1 MTVVTTADTSQL
13 YALAARHGL
22 KLHGPLTVNEL
33 GLDYRIVI
41 ATVDDGRRW
50 VLRIPR
56 RAEVSAK
63 VEPEARVL
71 AMLKNRLPFAVPDWR
86 VANAELVAYPMLE
99 DSTAMVIQPGSSTPD
114 WVVPQDSEVFA
125 ESFATA
131 LAALHAVPI
140 SAAVDAGMLIRT
152 PTQARQKVADDVDRV
167 RREFVVNDKRLHRW
181 QRWLDDDSSWP
192 DFSVVVHGDLYVGHV
207 LIDNTERVSGMIDW
221 SEARVDD
228 PAIDMAAHLMVFGEE
243 GLAKLLLTYEAAGGR
258 VWPRLAHH
266 IAERLAF
273 GAVTYALFALDSG
286 NEEYLAAAEGAAR
299 RNGMSERR
307 YSPLATLFAATFLF
321 RIGNAVAALALPWFV
336 LSHTKSAAWRAPR
349 PLAASSRP
357 SSARGLVVA
366 SSIGSGARPSH

>member
-99 DSTAMVIQPGSSTPD
+99 DSTAMVIQLVRPRPTGSCRRTRR
-114 WVVPQDSEVFA
+114 FA

-140 SAAVDAGMLIRT
+140 SAAVDAGCSSVHRRR
-152 PTQARQKVADDVDRV
+152 PV
-167 RREFVVNDKRLHRW
+167 RRWPTTLTASDA
-181 QRWLDDDSSWP
+181 SSW
-192 DFSVVVHGDLYVGHV
+192 
-207 LIDNTERVSGMIDW
+207 
-221 SEARVDD
+221 
-228 PAIDMAAHLMVFGEE
+228 
-243 GLAKLLLTYEAAGGR
+243 
-258 VWPRLAHH
+258 
-266 IAERLAF
+266 
-273 GAVTYALFALDSG
+273 
-286 NEEYLAAAEGAAR
+286 
-299 RNGMSERR
+299 
-307 YSPLATLFAATFLF
+307 
-321 RIGNAVAALALPWFV
+321 
-336 LSHTKSAAWRAPR
+336 
-349 PLAASSRP
+349 
-357 SSARGLVVA
+357 
-366 SSIGSGARPSH
+366 

>member
-125 ESFATA
+125 ESFASPSSPKTIRC
-131 LAALHAVPI
+131 AAM
-140 SAAVDAGMLIRT
+140 SMAG
-152 PTQARQKVADDVDRV
+152 
-167 RREFVVNDKRLHRW
+167 
-181 QRWLDDDSSWP
+181 SSTRASLQSIIP
-192 DFSVVVHGDLYVGHV
+192 
-207 LIDNTERVSGMIDW
+207 
-221 SEARVDD
+221 
-228 PAIDMAAHLMVFGEE
+228 
-243 GLAKLLLTYEAAGGR
+243 LTR
-258 VWPRLAHH
+258 
-266 IAERLAF
+266 
-273 GAVTYALFALDSG
+273 S
-286 NEEYLAAAEGAAR
+286 
-299 RNGMSERR
+299 
-307 YSPLATLFAATFLF
+307 
-321 RIGNAVAALALPWFV
+321 V
-336 LSHTKSAAWRAPR
+336 LSMSTWPT
-349 PLAASSRP
+349 
-357 SSARGLVVA
+357 
-366 SSIGSGARPSH
+366 

>member
-167 RREFVVNDKRLHRW
+167 RREFVVNDKR
-181 QRWLDDDSSWP
+181 
-192 DFSVVVHGDLYVGHV
+192 
-207 LIDNTERVSGMIDW
+207 
-221 SEARVDD
+221 
-228 PAIDMAAHLMVFGEE
+228 
-243 GLAKLLLTYEAAGGR
+243 
-258 VWPRLAHH
+258 
-266 IAERLAF
+266 
-273 GAVTYALFALDSG
+273 
-286 NEEYLAAAEGAAR
+286 
-299 RNGMSERR
+299 
-307 YSPLATLFAATFLF
+307 
-321 RIGNAVAALALPWFV
+321 
-336 LSHTKSAAWRAPR
+336 
-349 PLAASSRP
+349 
-357 SSARGLVVA
+357 
-366 SSIGSGARPSH
+366 

>member
-50 VLRIPR
+50 
-56 RAEVSAK
+56 
-63 VEPEARVL
+63 VL

-273 GAVTYALFALDSG
+273 GAVPYALFALDSG
-286 NEEYLAAAEGAAR
+286 NEEYLAAAKAQ
-299 RNGMSERR
+299 
-307 YSPLATLFAATFLF
+307 
-321 RIGNAVAALALPWFV
+321 
-336 LSHTKSAAWRAPR
+336 
-349 PLAASSRP
+349 LAA
-357 SSARGLVVA
+357 AE
-366 SSIGSGARPSH
+366 

>member
-1 MTVVTTADTSQL
+1 M
-13 YALAARHGL
+13 
-22 KLHGPLTVNEL
+22 
-33 GLDYRIVI
+33 
-41 ATVDDGRRW
+41 
-50 VLRIPR
+50 
-56 RAEVSAK
+56 
-63 VEPEARVL
+63 L

-258 VWPRLAHH
+258 VAAARPPHRGAPCVRGGHLRTLRPRL
-266 IAERLAF
+266 
-273 GAVTYALFALDSG
+273 G
-286 NEEYLAAAEGAAR
+286 
-299 RNGMSERR
+299 
-307 YSPLATLFAATFLF
+307 
-321 RIGNAVAALALPWFV
+321 
-336 LSHTKSAAWRAPR
+336 
-349 PLAASSRP
+349 
-357 SSARGLVVA
+357 
-366 SSIGSGARPSH
+366 

>member
-131 LAALHAVPI
+131 PPCMPSPFPPPWMRGCSSVHRRRP
-140 SAAVDAGMLIRT
+140 
-152 PTQARQKVADDVDRV
+152 V
-167 RREFVVNDKRLHRW
+167 RRWPTTLTASDA
-181 QRWLDDDSSWP
+181 SSW
-192 DFSVVVHGDLYVGHV
+192 
-207 LIDNTERVSGMIDW
+207 
-221 SEARVDD
+221 
-228 PAIDMAAHLMVFGEE
+228 
-243 GLAKLLLTYEAAGGR
+243 
-258 VWPRLAHH
+258 
-266 IAERLAF
+266 
-273 GAVTYALFALDSG
+273 
-286 NEEYLAAAEGAAR
+286 
-299 RNGMSERR
+299 
-307 YSPLATLFAATFLF
+307 
-321 RIGNAVAALALPWFV
+321 
-336 LSHTKSAAWRAPR
+336 
-349 PLAASSRP
+349 
-357 SSARGLVVA
+357 
-366 SSIGSGARPSH
+366 

>member
-125 ESFATA
+125 ESFSDRARRPACRPHFRRRGCGDAHPYT
-131 LAALHAVPI
+131 
-140 SAAVDAGMLIRT
+140 DAG
-152 PTQARQKVADDVDRV
+152 P
-167 RREFVVNDKRLHRW
+167 
-181 QRWLDDDSSWP
+181 
-192 DFSVVVHGDLYVGHV
+192 
-207 LIDNTERVSGMIDW
+207 
-221 SEARVDD
+221 SE
-228 PAIDMAAHLMVFGEE
+228 
-243 GLAKLLLTYEAAGGR
+243 GGR
-258 VWPRLAHH
+258 
-266 IAERLAF
+266 
-273 GAVTYALFALDSG
+273 
-286 NEEYLAAAEGAAR
+286 R
-299 RNGMSERR
+299 R
-307 YSPLATLFAATFLF
+307 
-321 RIGNAVAALALPWFV
+321 
-336 LSHTKSAAWRAPR
+336 
-349 PLAASSRP
+349 
-357 SSARGLVVA
+357 
-366 SSIGSGARPSH
+366 

>member
-99 DSTAMVIQPGSSTPD
+99 DSTAMVIQLVRPRPTGSCRRTRRSSRRASRP
-114 WVVPQDSEVFA
+114 
-125 ESFATA
+125 

-286 NEEYLAAAEGAAR
+286 NEEYLAAAKAQ
-299 RNGMSERR
+299 
-307 YSPLATLFAATFLF
+307 
-321 RIGNAVAALALPWFV
+321 
-336 LSHTKSAAWRAPR
+336 
-349 PLAASSRP
+349 LAA
-357 SSARGLVVA
+357 AEA
-366 SSIGSGARPSH
+366 AE

>member
-114 WVVPQDSEVFA
+114 WVVPQ
-125 ESFATA
+125 
-131 LAALHAVPI
+131 
-140 SAAVDAGMLIRT
+140 
-152 PTQARQKVADDVDRV
+152 
-167 RREFVVNDKRLHRW
+167 
-181 QRWLDDDSSWP
+181 
-192 DFSVVVHGDLYVGHV
+192 
-207 LIDNTERVSGMIDW
+207 
-221 SEARVDD
+221 
-228 PAIDMAAHLMVFGEE
+228 
-243 GLAKLLLTYEAAGGR
+243 
-258 VWPRLAHH
+258 
-266 IAERLAF
+266 
-273 GAVTYALFALDSG
+273 
-286 NEEYLAAAEGAAR
+286 
-299 RNGMSERR
+299 
-307 YSPLATLFAATFLF
+307 
-321 RIGNAVAALALPWFV
+321 
-336 LSHTKSAAWRAPR
+336 
-349 PLAASSRP
+349 
-357 SSARGLVVA
+357 
-366 SSIGSGARPSH
+366 

>member
-228 PAIDMAAHLMVFGEE
+228 PAIDMARTLWSLVKRGSRSSSSRMKRPVVPGVRGSPTTSRSALRS
-243 GLAKLLLTYEAAGGR
+243 GR
-258 VWPRLAHH
+258 
-266 IAERLAF
+266 
-273 GAVTYALFALDSG
+273 
-286 NEEYLAAAEGAAR
+286 
-299 RNGMSERR
+299 
-307 YSPLATLFAATFLF
+307 SPTHSSPST
-321 RIGNAVAALALPWFV
+321 RV
-336 LSHTKSAAWRAPR
+336 TKSTSLRR
-349 PLAASSRP
+349 RRSSPQRNE
-357 SSARGLVVA
+357 RT
-366 SSIGSGARPSH
+366 SI

>member
-99 DSTAMVIQPGSSTPD
+99 DSTAMVIQHSSSTPD

-140 SAAVDAGMLIRT
+140 SAAVDAGCSSVHRRR
-152 PTQARQKVADDVDRV
+152 PV
-167 RREFVVNDKRLHRW
+167 RRWPTTLTASDA
-181 QRWLDDDSSWP
+181 SSW
-192 DFSVVVHGDLYVGHV
+192 
-207 LIDNTERVSGMIDW
+207 
-221 SEARVDD
+221 
-228 PAIDMAAHLMVFGEE
+228 
-243 GLAKLLLTYEAAGGR
+243 
-258 VWPRLAHH
+258 
-266 IAERLAF
+266 
-273 GAVTYALFALDSG
+273 
-286 NEEYLAAAEGAAR
+286 
-299 RNGMSERR
+299 
-307 YSPLATLFAATFLF
+307 
-321 RIGNAVAALALPWFV
+321 
-336 LSHTKSAAWRAPR
+336 
-349 PLAASSRP
+349 
-357 SSARGLVVA
+357 
-366 SSIGSGARPSH
+366 

>member
-1 MTVVTTADTSQL
+1 MTVVTTADTPQL

-50 VLRIPR
+50 
-56 RAEVSAK
+56 
-63 VEPEARVL
+63 VL

-286 NEEYLAAAEGAAR
+286 NEEYLAAAKAQ
-299 RNGMSERR
+299 
-307 YSPLATLFAATFLF
+307 
-321 RIGNAVAALALPWFV
+321 
-336 LSHTKSAAWRAPR
+336 
-349 PLAASSRP
+349 LAA
-357 SSARGLVVA
+357 AE
-366 SSIGSGARPSH
+366 

>member
-50 VLRIPR
+50 
-56 RAEVSAK
+56 
-63 VEPEARVL
+63 VL

-140 SAAVDAGMLIRT
+140 SAAVDAGCSSVHRRR
-152 PTQARQKVADDVDRV
+152 PV
-167 RREFVVNDKRLHRW
+167 RRWPTTLTASDA
-181 QRWLDDDSSWP
+181 SSW
-192 DFSVVVHGDLYVGHV
+192 
-207 LIDNTERVSGMIDW
+207 
-221 SEARVDD
+221 
-228 PAIDMAAHLMVFGEE
+228 
-243 GLAKLLLTYEAAGGR
+243 
-258 VWPRLAHH
+258 
-266 IAERLAF
+266 
-273 GAVTYALFALDSG
+273 
-286 NEEYLAAAEGAAR
+286 
-299 RNGMSERR
+299 
-307 YSPLATLFAATFLF
+307 
-321 RIGNAVAALALPWFV
+321 
-336 LSHTKSAAWRAPR
+336 
-349 PLAASSRP
+349 
-357 SSARGLVVA
+357 
-366 SSIGSGARPSH
+366 

>member
-50 VLRIPR
+50 
-56 RAEVSAK
+56 
-63 VEPEARVL
+63 VL

-266 IAERLAF
+266 TAERLAF

-286 NEEYLAAAEGAAR
+286 NEEYLAAAKAQ
-299 RNGMSERR
+299 
-307 YSPLATLFAATFLF
+307 
-321 RIGNAVAALALPWFV
+321 
-336 LSHTKSAAWRAPR
+336 
-349 PLAASSRP
+349 LAA
-357 SSARGLVVA
+357 AE
-366 SSIGSGARPSH
+366 

>member
-1 MTVVTTADTSQL
+1 MAKPVKPSGVNHDRSHDRRYLPTVRTCSPTWS
-13 YALAARHGL
+13 

-140 SAAVDAGMLIRT
+140 SAAVDADAHPYTDAG
-152 PTQARQKVADDVDRV
+152 P
-167 RREFVVNDKRLHRW
+167 
-181 QRWLDDDSSWP
+181 
-192 DFSVVVHGDLYVGHV
+192 
-207 LIDNTERVSGMIDW
+207 
-221 SEARVDD
+221 SE
-228 PAIDMAAHLMVFGEE
+228 
-243 GLAKLLLTYEAAGGR
+243 GGR
-258 VWPRLAHH
+258 
-266 IAERLAF
+266 
-273 GAVTYALFALDSG
+273 
-286 NEEYLAAAEGAAR
+286 R
-299 RNGMSERR
+299 R
-307 YSPLATLFAATFLF
+307 
-321 RIGNAVAALALPWFV
+321 
-336 LSHTKSAAWRAPR
+336 
-349 PLAASSRP
+349 
-357 SSARGLVVA
+357 
-366 SSIGSGARPSH
+366 

>member
-114 WVVPQDSEVFA
+114 WVVPQDSEVSRRASRPRSPPCMPSPFPPPWMRGC
-125 ESFATA
+125 SSV
-131 LAALHAVPI
+131 HRRRP
-140 SAAVDAGMLIRT
+140 
-152 PTQARQKVADDVDRV
+152 V
-167 RREFVVNDKRLHRW
+167 RRWPTTLTASDA
-181 QRWLDDDSSWP
+181 SSW
-192 DFSVVVHGDLYVGHV
+192 
-207 LIDNTERVSGMIDW
+207 
-221 SEARVDD
+221 
-228 PAIDMAAHLMVFGEE
+228 
-243 GLAKLLLTYEAAGGR
+243 
-258 VWPRLAHH
+258 
-266 IAERLAF
+266 
-273 GAVTYALFALDSG
+273 
-286 NEEYLAAAEGAAR
+286 
-299 RNGMSERR
+299 
-307 YSPLATLFAATFLF
+307 
-321 RIGNAVAALALPWFV
+321 
-336 LSHTKSAAWRAPR
+336 
-349 PLAASSRP
+349 
-357 SSARGLVVA
+357 
-366 SSIGSGARPSH
+366 

>member
-99 DSTAMVIQPGSSTPD
+99 DSTAMVIQPGSSPPD

-286 NEEYLAAAEGAAR
+286 NEEYLAAAKAQ
-299 RNGMSERR
+299 
-307 YSPLATLFAATFLF
+307 
-321 RIGNAVAALALPWFV
+321 
-336 LSHTKSAAWRAPR
+336 
-349 PLAASSRP
+349 LAA
-357 SSARGLVVA
+357 AEA
-366 SSIGSGARPSH
+366 AE

>member
-140 SAAVDAGMLIRT
+140 SAAVD
-152 PTQARQKVADDVDRV
+152 
-167 RREFVVNDKRLHRW
+167 
-181 QRWLDDDSSWP
+181 
-192 DFSVVVHGDLYVGHV
+192 
-207 LIDNTERVSGMIDW
+207 
-221 SEARVDD
+221 
-228 PAIDMAAHLMVFGEE
+228 
-243 GLAKLLLTYEAAGGR
+243 
-258 VWPRLAHH
+258 
-266 IAERLAF
+266 
-273 GAVTYALFALDSG
+273 
-286 NEEYLAAAEGAAR
+286 
-299 RNGMSERR
+299 
-307 YSPLATLFAATFLF
+307 
-321 RIGNAVAALALPWFV
+321 
-336 LSHTKSAAWRAPR
+336 
-349 PLAASSRP
+349 
-357 SSARGLVVA
+357 
-366 SSIGSGARPSH
+366 